1 MDSTRTSDLTAAT
14 AGAAFR
20 RALSDE
26 SPLQIAGA
34 INAYAARMAERSG
47 FRALYL
53 SGGGVAANSLGLPD
67 LGISTME
74 DVLID
79 LRRVTDAVRVPVLVD
94 IDTGWGGAFN
104 IARTIR
110 AFEKAGAAAVHI
122 EDQVAQKRCGHRP
135 GKEVVDTAEM
145 VDRIKAAVDARQDA
159 SFVIMARTDAAA
171 SEGLQAAIDRLC
183 AYREAGADMAFPEAM
198 RSLDDYAT
206 LRQAVG
212 LPILANLTEFGQ
224 TPLYDLAELR
234 SAHVDMA
241 LYCCGA
247 YRMMNAAALDFYQT
261 VRQDGT
267 QRALVPR
274 MQTRAELYAF
284 LDYHGFEDKL
294 DVLFKKE
301 RNR

>member
-1 MDSTRTSDLTAAT
+1 MDTSRTP
-14 AGAAFR
+14 GAAFR
-20 RALSDE
+20 QAIADE
-26 SPLQIAGA
+26 SPLQIVGA

-79 LRRVTDAVRVPVLVD
+79 VRRITEAARLPLLVD

-110 AFEKAGAAAVHI
+110 AFEKAGAAAVHL

-145 VDRIKAAVDARQDA
+145 VDRIKAAVDARRDD

-183 AYREAGADMAFPEAM
+183 AYREAGADMAFPEAI
-198 RSLDDYAT
+198 RTLDDYAT
-206 LRQAVG
+206 LRRAVG

-224 TPLYDLAELR
+224 TPLYGLDELR
-234 SAHVDMA
+234 SAQVDIA

-247 YRMMNAAALDFYQT
+247 YRMMNAAALEFYQT
-261 VRQDGT
+261 VRAKGT
-267 QRALVPR
+267 QRDLVPR
-274 MQTRAELYAF
+274 MQTRAELYEF
-284 LDYHGFEDKL
+284 LDYHGFENKL
-294 DVLFKKE
+294 DALFKKG
-301 RNR
+301 RIG